1 MDSTFTT
8 SSAIKTGW
16 KLTKENRTLLFK
28 VMLTIG
34 ALEVVSAV
42 SNVKKVATS
51 TDVLLVLLSTAT
63 GIASAVLII
72 GLMSI
77 SLKLVRGEKALYEDI
92 LPKWHTIW
100 RFALVSIITGVIT
113 LIGFVLLIIP
123 GIYLMLR
130 FALVKFLII
139 DRKNVGIIEAMHES
153 SNLTL
158 GVKWEL
164 LGLLLVILLINILG
178 VIPAGLGLL
187 VTIPI
192 SMIALAHV
200 YVALSKKASASSS
213 ETQS

>member
-1 MDSTFTT
+1 MDSTFTI

-16 KLTKENRTLLFK
+16 RLTKANRSLLFK

-34 ALEVVSAV
+34 ALEVISAV
-42 SNVKKVATS
+42 TNVKKVATS
-51 TDVLLVLLSTAT
+51 SDVLLVLLSTAT
-63 GIASAVLII
+63 GIASAVFII
-72 GLMSI
+72 GLMII
-77 SLKLVRGEKALYEDI
+77 SLKLVRGESASYEDI

-100 RFALVSIITGVIT
+100 RFAVVSIISGAIT
-113 LIGFVLLIIP
+113 LIGFILLIIP

-139 DRKNVGIIEAMHES
+139 DKKSLGIMDALHES
-153 SNLTL
+153 SNLTI
-158 GVKWEL
+158 GIKWEL

-200 YVALSKKASASSS
+200 YVALSKKAKV
-213 ETQS
+213 E

>member
-1 MDSTFTT
+1 MDSTFTI

-16 KLTKENRTLLFK
+16 RLTKANRSLLLK

-34 ALEVVSAV
+34 ALEVISAV
-42 SNVKKVATS
+42 TNVKKVATS
-51 TDVLLVLLSTAT
+51 SDVLLVLLSTAT
-63 GIASAVLII
+63 GIASAVFII
-72 GLMSI
+72 GLMII
-77 SLKLVRGEKALYEDI
+77 SLKLVRGESASYEDI

-100 RFALVSIITGVIT
+100 RFAVVSIISGAIT
-113 LIGFVLLIIP
+113 LIGFILLIIP

-139 DRKNVGIIEAMHES
+139 DKKNLGIMDALHES
-153 SNLTL
+153 SNLTI
-158 GVKWEL
+158 GIKWEL

-200 YVALSKKASASSS
+200 YVALSKKAKV
-213 ETQS
+213 E

>member
-1 MDSTFTT
+1 MNTAFTI

-16 KLTKENRTLLFK
+16 RLTKENRSLLFK
-28 VMLTIG
+28 VMPTIG
-34 ALEVVSAV
+34 VLEIISAI
-42 SNVKKVATS
+42 SNKEKVATA
-51 TDVLLVLLSTAT
+51 TDVHLVLLSTTT

-72 GLMSI
+72 GLMVI
-77 SLKLVRGEKALYEDI
+77 CLKLVKGESASYKDI

-100 RFALVSIITGVIT
+100 RFAVVSIITGIVT

-139 DRKNVGIIEAMHES
+139 DKKNVGIMDALHES
-153 SNLTL
+153 SNLTI

-187 VTIPI
+187 VTVPI
-192 SMIALAHV
+192 SMFALAHV
-200 YVALSKKASASSS
+200 YVELSKKAG
-213 ETQS
+213 THQS